1 MRTTKPKVLL
11 VDNYDSFTFNV
22 AQILEEHGGCSVA
35 IRKNDDISCAQAALY
50 DGFLFSP
57 GPGIPSG
64 APVMAELLNAFQR
77 EKCFLGICL
86 GHQAIADAFGMRL
99 VNLGA
104 VRHGVRTTVRV
115 IDPSD
120 YLFAGMPLA
129 FEAGVYHSWAV
140 VTDDDGSEPPL
151 RVTAL
156 SDDGVIMALAHV
168 RYDLR
173 GVQFHPE
180 SYIAP
185 ACRMIIHNW
194 LNHVIQRAQ
203 LHAVSHQ

>member
-1 MRTTKPKVLL
+1 MSTTKPKILL

-35 IRKNDDISCAQAALY
+35 IRKNDDISCAQAALC

-64 APVMAELLNAFQR
+64 APVMAELLKAFHR
-77 EKCFLGICL
+77 EKSFLGICL
-86 GHQAIADAFGMRL
+86 GHQAIAEAFGMRL
-99 VNLGA
+99 VNLGT
-104 VRHGVRTTVRV
+104 VRHGLRTMVRV
-115 IDPSD
+115 IEPSD

-140 VTDDDGSEPPL
+140 AAADDGSEPPL

-156 SDDGVIMALAHV
+156 SDDGVIMGLAHV

-185 ACRMIIHNW
+185 ACRVIIHNW
-194 LNHVIQRAQ
+194 LNHVMQRAH
-203 LHAVSHQ
+203 LGVVSHR